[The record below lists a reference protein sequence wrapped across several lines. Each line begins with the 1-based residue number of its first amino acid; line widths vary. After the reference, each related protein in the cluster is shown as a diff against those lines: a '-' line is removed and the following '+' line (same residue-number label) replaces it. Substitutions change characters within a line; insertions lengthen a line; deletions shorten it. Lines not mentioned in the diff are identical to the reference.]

1 MKDAVHP
8 RGESADSRSR
18 PAGAVRPRASLAR
31 RGESR
36 GQRREDDGRS
46 ERRARGAHH
55 RRRRERRSR
64 SVASNVERCQCP
76 PEAYVPS
83 KAALREEGWTRRGV
97 GTRGGSAFGGGHGE
111 SVHRVASGWTRRGRL
126 LAKRRG
132 ARGGREVSQDADG
145 RGPARERRGALV
157 VSVGLSARAP
167 FSPLTD
173 GRTPRNLFHDVSR
186 PAFPRMRARA
196 LDLHLGIRDG
206 MARFDWSRIRRAA
219 RRRWATRS
227 RPRSDRTPT
236 GVSTV
241 VSDSRIRHT
250 SRHHVRRRLHGASPP
265 ATTTPRARGPIFVTF
280 SRKNGIGPTRDVR
293 A

>member
-1 MKDAVHP
+1 MSSGGVRPLEGGAAGRGGG
-8 RGESADSRSR
+8 RGEAF
-18 PAGAVRPRASLAR
+18 
-31 RGESR
+31 
-36 GQRREDDGRS
+36 
-46 ERRARGAHH
+46 
-55 RRRRERRSR
+55 
-64 SVASNVERCQCP
+64 
-76 PEAYVPS
+76 
-83 KAALREEGWTRRGV
+83 

-111 SVHRVASGWTRRGRL
+111 SVRGWRADGRGAVEPREGRR
-126 LAKRRG
+126 

-145 RGPARERRGALV
+145 RGPARERGGALV

-167 FSPLTD
+167 FSLFTD
-173 GRTPRNLFHDVSR
+173 CRTRGNLFHDVSR

-265 ATTTPRARGPIFVTF
+265 RDDNPARAWSYLPVTF